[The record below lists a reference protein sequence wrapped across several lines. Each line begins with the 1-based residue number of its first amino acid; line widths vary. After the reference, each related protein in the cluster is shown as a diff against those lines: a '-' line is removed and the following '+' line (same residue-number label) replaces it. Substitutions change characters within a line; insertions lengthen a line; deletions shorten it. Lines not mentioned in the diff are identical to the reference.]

1 MCGEAAGKHGGV
13 CPPVLCTASRPTHK
27 VSASPAAPARPPTRL
42 SASLLPA
49 ANGAVALL
57 SGVLRGCGRQK
68 IGAITNAA
76 ANYGVGLPLQ
86 LLFAFRLGAGVE
98 GLWWGI
104 TAASALQ
111 GAVLAAQVSR
121 FDWRREAGRAAKLVR
136 HLSGAA
142 IGAAAGRGLQE
153 AVALERPSGVE
164 GGLLGCPPML

>member
-1 MCGEAAGKHGGV
+1 MLNLLPALLPS
-13 CPPVLCTASRPTHK
+13 CPPAFS
-27 VSASPAAPARPPTRL
+27 
-42 SASLLPA
+42 PA
-49 ANGAVALL
+49 ANGAVELL

-68 IGAITNAA
+68 IGAIVNAA

-111 GAVLAAQVSR
+111 GAVLAVQVSR

-136 HLSGAA
+136 HLSGAG
-142 IGAAAGRGLQE
+142 IAAASSVASGQVLEAGQE
-153 AVALERPSGVE
+153 GPSAVEA
-164 GGLLGCPPML
+164 GLLGCPPML